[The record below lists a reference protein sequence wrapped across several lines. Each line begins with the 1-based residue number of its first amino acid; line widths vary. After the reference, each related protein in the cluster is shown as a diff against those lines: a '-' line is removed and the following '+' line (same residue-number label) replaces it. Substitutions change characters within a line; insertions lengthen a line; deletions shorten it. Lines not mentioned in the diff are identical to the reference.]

1 MEEIKIIINRL
12 QEFDKSLTIE
22 QVIDLLNEEEKD
34 KKKTFEEKIEER
46 YQKSIEFA
54 KNYEKYRGKYIAVKN
69 NCWSVYV
76 LKCKDIVPI
85 RGAVCYRDLLIVPEG
100 KIYYY
105 NGTCGHENLSVVEEL
120 VIDFGL
126 SNREICELKDLNY
139 WDKRPILMLLQS
151 AKEIDSLF
159 TEAGVDRTIKD

>member
-1 MEEIKIIINRL
+1 MEIIDRL
-12 QEFDKSLTIE
+12 KEFDKSLTVE
-22 QVIDLLNEEEKD
+22 QVIDLLNEEEEA
-34 KKKTFEEKIEER
+34 KKKTLEEKIEER

-54 KNYEKYRGKYIAVKN
+54 KNYEKYVGKYVAIKN
-69 NCWSVYV
+69 SCWSVYV
-76 LKCKDIVPI
+76 LKCKDIRPI
-85 RGAVCYRDLLIVPEG
+85 RDAVCYRDLQIVPEG

-105 NGTCGHENLSVVEEL
+105 NGTNNHENLSVIEEL